1 MKGNQ
6 IPMAVAYAIT
16 LILTGDLAL
25 VWHTQDIALICHICT
40 SNVCN
45 LL

>member
-6 IPMAVAYAIT
+6 IPMAVVYAIT
-16 LILTGDLAL
+16 LILTGHLVL
-25 VWHTQDIALICHICT
+25 VWHTQDIALIYHICT
-40 SNVCN
+40 FNVCI